1 MSRLAAFAKRAA
13 DRWKFGRNEESTRFS
28 EKGDTLIEVL
38 LAIVILGIASVAL
51 LTGFAVAITSSAN
64 HRQLT
69 TLDSSI
75 RAATDAA
82 IAQVQAGEANAFGSC
97 PNTYASTTFLQ
108 QAQPLGNS
116 FTITAASVQYWNTT
130 TPGFSTSNPCTLYGP
145 QLWTLTVANSA
156 TGKYHYSA
164 QTTTVIDDPA
174 VPTNNNPVG
183 NPSQLVWLQTPST
196 GVVNSPLSPQ
206 PEIAVEDSSGDI
218 LSNNFSSV
226 TLQVKPGGGT
236 GTGTLSSTCSGVISN
251 GVVPFGDC
259 SLSSQGSYTLE
270 AFDPN
275 LTTNG
280 VPTAFVAPSS
290 VSVSPAPPA
299 ELVFSTSAIGNG
311 TASTS
316 ATNAITVQEQDAFG
330 NPTTTPVAV
339 SLTSTSGGAS
349 FATTSGGTTSPT
361 LTVNIP
367 SGASTNSAT
376 FYYGDTVAGN
386 PMITATSNGLAPATQ
401 VETINAGAA
410 TKFSLSTP
418 SPVAGTAFT
427 ETITATDG
435 FGNVANSPTVP
446 YTGTKCVV
454 FTGPSTSPSPVKQAP
469 AYPAAKSCSIR
480 IVPHL
485 QQWCRHGFDH
495 ALRRPGQHPAD
506 RHRGHHHWVVERL
519 HRFQRSPGNPHSRQ
533 AKRTGRRDTLQ
544 RDPHRNGRLQQP
556 RERDS
561 ERDLL
566 GPERFAQR
574 DRALVPVLRDV
585 RRGSSLSTDH
595 PV

>member
-13 DRWKFGRNEESTRFS
+13 DRWKFGRNEDSTRFS

-38 LAIVILGIASVAL
+38 LALVILGIASVAL

-97 PNTYASTTFLQ
+97 PNNYASTTFLQ

-116 FTITAASVQYWNTT
+116 FTITAASVQYWSTT
-130 TPGFSTSNPCTLYGP
+130 TSGFSTSNPCTTYGP

-156 TGKYHYSA
+156 TGTYHYSA
-164 QTTTVIDDPA
+164 QTTTVIDDPS
-174 VPTNNNPVG
+174 VPANNNPVG
-183 NPSQLVWLQTPST
+183 NPSKLVWLQTPNA
-196 GVVNSPLSPQ
+196 GVVNSPVSPQ

-218 LSNNFSSV
+218 LTNNFSSV
-226 TLQVKPGGGT
+226 TLQVEPGGGT
-236 GTGTLSSTCSGVISN
+236 GTGTLSNSCSGVISY

-280 VPTAFVAPSS
+280 NPTPFPAPSS
-290 VSVSPAPPA
+290 FVVSPAPPA
-299 ELVFSTSAIGNG
+299 ELVFSPAISGG
-311 TASTS
+311 TASSS
-316 ATNAITVQEQDAFG
+316 ATNALTVSEQDAFG
-330 NPTTTPVAV
+330 NPTTAAMSV
-339 SLTSTSGGAS
+339 SLTSTSTGAS
-349 FATTSGGTTSPT
+349 FATTSGGTTSQT
-361 LTVNIP
+361 LTVTIP
-367 SGASTNSAT
+367 SGSSSAT

-386 PMITATSNGLAPATQ
+386 PMITASSNGIAPATQ

-418 SPVAGTAFT
+418 SPVAGTAFS
-427 ETITATDG
+427 ESITATDA

-446 YTGTKCVV
+446 YTGAKCVA
-454 FTGPSTSPSPVKQAP
+454 FAGPGTSPSPTKKAP
-469 AYPAAKSCSIR
+469 AYPAANGCSSGSSVTFTNGLATASITLYDAQTTTLTATVGTITGSTGPF
-480 IVPHL
+480 IVAERGP
-485 QQWCRHGFDH
+485 RNPYG
-495 ALRRPGQHPAD
+495 GQSWRAD
-506 RHRGHHHWVVERL
+506 
-519 HRFQRSPGNPHSRQ
+519 
-533 AKRTGRRDTLQ
+533 RRDTVQ
-544 RDPHRNGRLQQP
+544 RDAHRHGQLQQP
-556 RERDS
+556 RERNS
-561 ERDLL
+561 ERDLHR
-566 GPERFAQR
+566 PERLAQR
-574 DRALVPVLRDV
+574 NRALLPVLRDV
-585 RRGSSLSTDH
+585 HHRSSPRTGHS
-595 PV
+595 V